1 MAEKKGLKEF
11 MEDLVKDNNM
21 AEDFKDIVDP
31 EEVSERAKKWGYY
44 FTAQEY
50 EGLVMAAVNGGFS
63 WNDFKK
69 GFGKFVNT
77 AGTAAQGIGN
87 VINTGEQAFNAA
99 KDKWNGK

>member
-11 MEDLVKDNNM
+11 MEDLVKDNNL
-21 AEDFKDIVDP
+21 AEKFKDVVDP
-31 EEVSERAKKWGYY
+31 DKVAELAEKEGYY
-44 FTAQEY
+44 FTAKEY
-50 EGLVMAAVNGGFS
+50 EDLAMAAVNGGFS